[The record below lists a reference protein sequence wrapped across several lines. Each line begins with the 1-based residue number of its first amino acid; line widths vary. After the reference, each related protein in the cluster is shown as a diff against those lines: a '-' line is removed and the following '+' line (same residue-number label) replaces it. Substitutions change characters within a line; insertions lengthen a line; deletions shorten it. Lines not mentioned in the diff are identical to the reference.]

1 MSAIT
6 DLEVLKQPHKH
17 CDDSWYCCP
26 ACPNEDHPAGSCGGD
41 FLKHGGAVGRCACG
55 ADVHNARID
64 ALIAAE
70 RAIVPT
76 GYARQQARA
85 ARLDEFITF
94 VKALIRA
101 HGSMISTD
109 EALTALDGF
118 WDNPAGAPA
127 EDAAGSS
134 AKTGATRR
142 PRRGTPP

>member
-17 CDDSWYCCP
+17 VDDCWYCCGK
-26 ACPNEDHPAGSCGGD
+26 CDHPD
-41 FLKHGGAVGRCACG
+41 HGPEGVSSVNQNGYVRTNGVCNCG

-70 RAIVPT
+70 RAIIPT
-76 GYARQQARA
+76 GFARQQARA
-85 ARLDEFITF
+85 ARLDEFIDF

-109 EALTALDGF
+109 EALHALDEF

-127 EDAAGSS
+127 EDAASS
-134 AKTGATRR
+134 SRTR
-142 PRRGTPP
+142 PRRR